1 MRRCQPAKIAHT
13 IRFGSMRLRDAA
25 AQYHARA
32 RAQMRQGRVQRGAAD
47 IVEIEIHP
55 LRAGAGDGGGQ
66 VLLRL
71 VIDRRVSAELARDK
85 RAFLRPARDSR
96 HTAAFD
102 AGDLHRDLTHAAR
115 GG

>member
-1 MRRCQPAKIAHT
+1 M
-13 IRFGSMRLRDAA
+13 GLRDAA
-25 AQYHARA
+25 AQDHARA

-55 LRAGAGDGGGQ
+55 LGAGARDGGGQ

-71 VIDRRVSAELARDK
+71 VVDRRVSAELARDK
-85 RAFLRPARDSR
+85 RALRRSAGDSR

-102 AGDLHRDLTHAAR
+102 AGDLDRDLTHPAR
-115 GG
+115 SG